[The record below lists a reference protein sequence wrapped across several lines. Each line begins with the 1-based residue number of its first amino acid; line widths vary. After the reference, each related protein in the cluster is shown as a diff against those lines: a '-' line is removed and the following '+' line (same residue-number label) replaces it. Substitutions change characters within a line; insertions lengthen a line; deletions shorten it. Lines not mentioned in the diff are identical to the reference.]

1 MAFPTGPLGE
11 QGRSLTPEI
20 SSKLLHPPRFPMF
33 LPIRP
38 TPALVAPPVPRL
50 PYTPLRLTP
59 LGEWTAITLV
69 TSLPIGPGAY
79 IFGSETTR
87 SS

>member
-1 MAFPTGPLGE
+1 MSQST
-11 QGRSLTPEI
+11 Q
-20 SSKLLHPPRFPMF
+20 PM
-33 LPIRP
+33 
-38 TPALVAPPVPRL
+38 PAPVAASANRL
-50 PYTPLRLTP
+50 PYTTPRLKP

-79 IFGSETTR
+79 VFGSTTR